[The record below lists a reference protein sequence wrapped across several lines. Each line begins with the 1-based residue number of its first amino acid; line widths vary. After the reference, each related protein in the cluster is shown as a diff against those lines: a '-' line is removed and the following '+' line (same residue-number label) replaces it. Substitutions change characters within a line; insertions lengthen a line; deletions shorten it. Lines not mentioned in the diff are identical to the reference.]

1 MFTTHLYKSVPFTE
15 KRPRRPEY
23 GIKHGYEEM
32 KHDFP
37 WGTFSPEKQDYLFR
51 RSIAPER
58 FPLER
63 QKKSPSIYF
72 LKNNFPTGGS
82 GNVL

>member
-1 MFTTHLYKSVPFTE
+1 MFTTHLYKSVPFAE
-15 KRPRRPEY
+15 KRPRRHEY

-37 WGTFSPEKQDYLFR
+37 QGTLSPEKQDYLFR
-51 RSIAPER
+51 RSIAAER

-63 QKKSPSIYF
+63 HKKSPSIYF
-72 LKNNFPTGGS
+72 LKNNFPTGDS